1 MTNTNT
7 KQTKAL
13 ATLAAECLRLMWETT
28 DLAEHCEGIEA
39 AMSYYDDV
47 SDADTFIEWYRETYV
62 YSAEIIYYHTA
73 MTYLAEHDPAL
84 TESLSLAADM
94 GSEVSDL
101 NSETLATLLL
111 QQNLV
116 EELQGMSDALSEYFI
131 AIET

>member
-1 MTNTNT
+1 MTNT

-13 ATLAAECLRLMWETT
+13 ATLAAEWETT

-39 AMSYYDDV
+39 AMTYYDDV
-47 SDADTFIEWYRETYV
+47 SDEETFIEWYRETYV
-62 YSAEIIYYHTA
+62 YSAEIIYYATA
-73 MTYLAEHDPAL
+73 MIYLAEHDPAL

-111 QQNLV
+111 QQNLI